1 MISPGRLLLPA
12 AALGLLCACSGPRA
26 VMHTPEAAPKGDWR
40 LGGGMDINFPTQ
52 TSRALFSGLEGGI
65 DLLYDQVKGSDT
77 AKVAI
82 TADSLN
88 DLARALVA
96 YSLDPLGTQPTAFL
110 RYGILDGVDAGYRF
124 AGGAHVFD
132 GRWQFMGPMAGD
144 SSGSSAWRGSLALQ
158 YCSQSYELPSLLGKL
173 QSILRYEFK
182 RKDIQVPLVFGKPLG
197 RSGRFGDFGIGTVYN
212 LSVIEYDSQILK
224 LVERVDATTVR
235 PFEDLR
241 GDRTIHAYGVF
252 ANARLGYKHVF
263 LYASL
268 AAYSQDYG
276 TYALF
281 GGKKTRLEGWTWTPA
296 YGLEARF

>member
-1 MISPGRLLLPA
+1 MKILLA
-12 AALGLLCACSGPRA
+12 GATLGLLVACSGPRA
-26 VMHTPEAAPKGDWR
+26 VMHTAEATPKGDWR
-40 LGGGMDINFPTQ
+40 LGGGMDVNLPTQ
-52 TSRALFSGLEGGI
+52 TSRALFSGLEDGV
-65 DLLYDQVKGSDT
+65 DFLYDKVKGDDT

-88 DLARALVA
+88 TMARALVA
-96 YSLDPLGTQPTAFL
+96 YSLDPIGAQPTAFI
-110 RYGILDGVDAGYRF
+110 RYGLLPRADAGYRF

-132 GRWQFMGPMAGD
+132 ARYQFLGPLAGD
-144 SSGSSAWRGSLALQ
+144 STGSDAWRGSLAVQ
-158 YCSQSYELPSLLGKL
+158 YCGQSFELPSLLGKL

-182 RKDIQVPLVFGKPLG
+182 RKDIQVPLVFGKPFG
-197 RSGRFGDFGIGTVYN
+197 RAGRFGDFGVGAVYN
-212 LSVIEYDSQILK
+212 LTMVEYDSQILK

-241 GDRTIHAYGVF
+241 GDHTIHAYGGF
-252 ANARLGYKHVF
+252 ANIRLGFRHVF
-263 LYASL
+263 FYASL

-281 GGKKTRLEGWTWTPA
+281 GGKETRLEGWTWTPA